1 MSKNHQ
7 ITVFLPAVE
16 IKTQGVVNLF
26 FIEIGFS
33 PLQGL
38 VKAVPSPHGKSSFSL
53 IAAAAAAV
61 EDVASPLSSPF
72 RRRRSLMCDII
83 IAAVEKK
90 GKRDVSAP
98 LCAPLSHLSARSFPA
113 ADNKRGFFSLREIIL
128 LADPRPFF
136 LPVSPASFLRRGKK
150 MGCHFGGISRGKGDK
165 GNSDAFFLL
174 FRRPEEGKGEQREVF
189 PLLHTP
195 LFPQSSSSSSDPGN
209 WKTP

>member
-53 IAAAAAAV
+53 IAAAAAAAAAAAV

-113 ADNKRGFFSLREIIL
+113 ADNKRGFFSVREVIL
-128 LADPRPFF
+128 LADPTAFF
-136 LPVSPASFLRRGKK
+136 LPASSPSFLRRGKK
-150 MGCHFGGISRGKGDK
+150 MGCHFGGTKVIPMPSFFF
-165 GNSDAFFLL
+165 SDRRKEGGSKERFFS
-174 FRRPEEGKGEQREVF
+174 
-189 PLLHTP
+189 LLHAP